1 MKTCNVSRKCVLQIG
16 PEGGGGGGGSA
27 EPYDPRKAASA
38 SLEQAR
44 NNIVSID
51 ENFAQEEAELR
62 NRALHLRRQSAD
74 AFKLMTEVKRFN
86 Q

>member
-1 MKTCNVSRKCVLQIG
+1 MG
-16 PEGGGGGGGSA
+16 PEGGGSA

-44 NNIVSID
+44 NNIATID
-51 ENFAQEEAELR
+51 ENFAQEEAELKY
-62 NRALHLRRQSAD
+62 RALQLRRQSAD
-74 AFKLMTEVKRFN
+74 AFKLMTEIKRFN